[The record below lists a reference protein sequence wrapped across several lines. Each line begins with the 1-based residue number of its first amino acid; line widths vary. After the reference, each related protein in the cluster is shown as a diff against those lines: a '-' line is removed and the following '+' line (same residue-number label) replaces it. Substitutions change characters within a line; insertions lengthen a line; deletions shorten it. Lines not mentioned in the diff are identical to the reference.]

1 MENHLL
7 FMFLFVFLLAYFE
20 ERSGKGLRHLRS
32 PCAKKPTV
40 GFFDARNLR
49 FLPAKQAK
57 IAVFSRKAKT
67 TGVSAK
73 CIFAFDSP
81 PLCF

>member
-1 MENHLL
+1 MTFPNKDLE
-7 FMFLFVFLLAYFE
+7 
-20 ERSGKGLRHLRS
+20 SKGLRHLRS

-67 TGVSAK
+67 TGVSTK

-81 PLCF
+81 PVYYKLL

>member
-1 MENHLL
+1 MAQPPH
-7 FMFLFVFLLAYFE
+7 
-20 ERSGKGLRHLRS
+20 
-32 PCAKKPTV
+32 KKADG

-67 TGVSAK
+67 TGVSRLMRLR
-73 CIFAFDSP
+73 I
-81 PLCF
+81 